1 MTTLPCPFCG
11 SRKAKL
17 VDTGP
22 SDRPCA
28 TWIEC
33 CQCGTGGP
41 TAFDV
46 NRAYA
51 LWNVRREPQAEVQE
65 PPKSRH
71 HGRSF
76 KKV

>member
-22 SDRPCA
+22 SKEACA

-33 CQCGTGGP
+33 CECGTGGP

-46 NRAYA
+46 NVAYR
-51 LWNVRREPQAEVQE
+51 LWNERKEPQPVAEVQE
-65 PPKSRH
+65 KPRH